1 MSVLRLGRE
10 HSVKYKKLKFDISE
24 YYPLF
29 FTLIFVAILF
39 QYPLASLESIFYD
52 LRVRWDFETKP
63 SNEIVIV
70 TMDEES
76 DDYLGDV
83 YPYTYAT
90 HSRFLEKL
98 LSSKPQIINFLSRM
112 PEVTGENQ
120 SYFNEFKKSLKR
132 FEVMGGKVNFGTEI
146 NEQTGEILPP
156 ENLRGF
162 IYALAQ
168 INIDNSTFAKDDVV
182 RRAIFNVSGEE
193 SLHLLSAN
201 QFRIASGKQP
211 INIPEVLGAY
221 YNEEA
226 DANFVLIR
234 YAGSPVYSDFKYKT
248 IPYHRVLVGNFS
260 PEIFRNKI
268 VLVGPNYI
276 SQRDNFYLTPF
287 NQEEYKS
294 PKLVVHATIID
305 SFIQN
310 KTIKTIPRVVSNILA
325 FIVGII
331 LSILISK
338 LKPKDGLII
347 TILVLV
353 SVLLISYLLF
363 VLLGFWL
370 YTAHL
375 VVTIFVVYYIWI
387 PFRAIGEYQRRFAI
401 QEEAKIL
408 KKVEK
413 LKQNFLS
420 LMSHDLK
427 TPVAKIAG
435 VADNLYHQNSGSVEI
450 REKSQLIIDSTKEL
464 NKFISSILDLTKIES
479 SNFGLNKTSRDINS
493 IIEIVIKDL
502 TFGAGQKNIAIKKE
516 LSPLYPIEMDSTL
529 ITRVVSNLV
538 ENAIKYSGEG
548 AIVSIKTWD
557 DDKWVF
563 VEITDNG
570 AGIPPEELQNIFEK
584 FYRIKNDA
592 NHSIK
597 GTGLGLYLVKY
608 FVELHG
614 GTISVESIVAKETKF
629 LVKLVNR

>member
-1 MSVLRLGRE
+1 M
-10 HSVKYKKLKFDISE
+10 KFKKFKFDLSD

-52 LRVRWDFETKP
+52 LRVRLDFGVKPTK
-63 SNEIVIV
+63 EIVIV

-76 DDYLGDV
+76 DDYLGDT

-90 HSRFLEKL
+90 HSRFLEKI
-98 LSSKPQIINFLSRM
+98 LSSQPKIINFIVQM
-112 PEVTGENQ
+112 PEATE
-120 SYFNEFKKSLKR
+120 SDRHYHDEFRKNLQAFDSQ
-132 FEVMGGKVNFGTEI
+132 GGKVNFGTEI
-146 NEQTGEILPP
+146 DEIVGERLPP
-156 ENLRGF
+156 EGLRIF
-162 IYALAQ
+162 NYSLAQ
-168 INIDNSTFAKDDVV
+168 LNIDNNTFAKDDVV

-193 SLHLLSAN
+193 SLHLLTAN
-201 QFRIASGKQP
+201 QFRVMKNKPA
-211 INIPEVLGAY
+211 INVPDVLGAY
-221 YNEEA
+221 YNDEA
-226 DANFVLIR
+226 DANFVLFR
-234 YAGSPVYSDFKYKT
+234 YASSPIYSDFKYKT

-260 PEIFRNKI
+260 PEIFKDKI
-268 VLVGPNYI
+268 VLIGPNYI

-287 NQEEYKS
+287 NQEEYKA
-294 PKLVVHATIID
+294 PKLIIHAAIID
-305 SFIQN
+305 AFIQN
-310 KTIKTIPRVVSNILA
+310 KTIKMIPRMVSNVMA
-325 FIVGII
+325 FILGIV
-331 LSILISK
+331 LSILISR

-347 TILVLV
+347 TILMLI
-353 SVLLISYLLF
+353 SILIISYLLF

-370 YTAHL
+370 YTVHL
-375 VVTIFVVYYIWI
+375 VVSVFVVYYIWI

-435 VADNLYHQNSGSVEI
+435 VADNLYHQNQGNPEI

-479 SNFGLNKTSRDINS
+479 SNFGLNKVSKDINS
-493 IIEIVIKDL
+493 IVEIVVRDL
-502 TFGAGQKNIAIKKE
+502 SFSAGQKDIQIKKE
-516 LSPLYPIEMDSTL
+516 LAPLYPIHIDSTL
-529 ITRVVSNLV
+529 ITRVIANLV
-538 ENAIKYSGEG
+538 ENAIKYSGKG
-548 AIVSIKTWD
+548 SVVHIRTWD
-557 DDKWVF
+557 DDKWVYI
-563 VEITDNG
+563 EIVDNG
-570 AGIPPEELQNIFEK
+570 AGIPPEELSNIFEK

-614 GTISVESIVAKETKF
+614 GTISVESTLNKETKF
-629 LVKLVNR
+629 LVKLLNQ